1 MSNCAEVRF
10 HFVKKKTS
18 CFPYCKSEI
27 CHGNERIRARPLC
40 TRSNTIKICRIQLVT
55 RWEFFFTNFEKWEG
69 KFSDISLVHY
79 FFVVIGRS
87 LRKKLRNLLLFQSW
101 TIGQIFLLFINDL
114 EPRQYQN
121 YFIQSKIIANSFW
134 FHVNFWGNLKNCYTK
149 ICLAAHAYFR

>member
-55 RWEFFFTNFEKWEG
+55 RWEIFFYKFWKVRRKIFRYFTCSLFLCRNRKEFEK
-69 KFSDISLVHY
+69 KITKPLIISNAMQAIMNNRSDISLIY
-79 FFVVIGRS
+79 KWPRAKTIS
-87 LRKKLRNLLLFQSW
+87 ELLHS
-101 TIGQIFLLFINDL
+101 
-114 EPRQYQN
+114 
-121 YFIQSKIIANSFW
+121 
-134 FHVNFWGNLKNCYTK
+134 VKNNCK
-149 ICLAAHAYFR
+149 